1 MMATPRYVSRVKEEL
16 NDLLH
21 SMIELGIVD
30 DQNFPFARQ
39 ISNNRWEIS
48 FTGAGSISSV
58 INYENY
64 EELYSE
70 LHKNRLYNAKL
81 VDGGLLQLMY
91 QFDGE
96 SLIKHRLA
104 FYSSPTLRSFQD
116 IPQEYMED
124 KLYLEIVS
132 RRLIPF
138 PLRFDFDLNAARD
151 VEHPQCHLTLGDA
164 KGCRIPVSAP
174 LTPRWFIEFILRN
187 FYQTQNYYFVDNLP
201 RHYFFF
207 DATITD
213 RERGLIHMV
222 IPGGTQYPCRELKGN
237 FYSV

>member
-1 MMATPRYVSRVKEEL
+1 MMPIPRYVPMIKEEL
-16 NDLLH
+16 DNLLH
-21 SMIELGIVD
+21 YMIELGIVD

-48 FTGAGSISSV
+48 FTGAEGISSA

-64 EELYSE
+64 EELYWE
-70 LHKNRLYNAKL
+70 LRQNRLYNAKL
-81 VDGGLLQLMY
+81 VDGGLLQLLY

-96 SLIKHRLA
+96 MLIKHRLA
-104 FYSSPTLRSFQD
+104 FYPSPTLPPFQD

-124 KLYLEIVS
+124 QLYLEIVS

-138 PLRFDFDLNAARD
+138 PLRYDFDLNAARD
-151 VEHPQCHLTLGDA
+151 VEHPRCHLTLGDA

-174 LTPRWFIEFILRN
+174 LTPRWFIEFILRY

-201 RHYFFF
+201 RHCFSF
-207 DATITD
+207 DVTITD

-222 IPGGTQYPCRELKGN
+222 IPGGT
-237 FYSV
+237 